1 MARIRT
7 IKPDFWRDEL
17 LAGVTAEAALL
28 AIGLL
33 NHCDDEGYFNA
44 NPKLVESDVF
54 PLRTLTNP
62 TPALLLELSRI
73 GYIEVFSGSDGKT
86 YGKVANFEKH
96 QVINKKTA
104 SKIKDLC
111 QLRQDYQTPTV
122 VLPTGMEGNGKE
134 VERERKAPK
143 VAATVVACPPDVKEQ
158 VWKDWLTLRKM
169 KKAPVTETVLESAQK
184 EAVKANMSFN
194 DFLVIWCRRGSQGL
208 EADWLKP
215 HERQSFAQQAADIA
229 RTTVPAAHTG
239 KDPELIKIEQDRLTA
254 KPPSLEMLA
263 KMAELKRKSA

>member
-7 IKPDFWRDEL
+7 IKPEFWRDEL
-17 LAGVTAEAALL
+17 LAGVTSEAALL

-54 PLRTLTNP
+54 PLRTLTST

-96 QVINKKTA
+96 QVINKKTP

-111 QLRQDYQTPTV
+111 DLRQDYHTPTV
-122 VLPTGMEGNGKE
+122 VLPTGKEGKGKE
-134 VERERKAPK
+134 VEKERKAPK
-143 VAATVVACPPDVKEQ
+143 IAATVVACPTEVQEQ
-158 VWKDWLTLRKM
+158 VWQDWLTLRKM
-169 KKAPVTETVLESAQK
+169 KKAPVTETVVNSAQK
-184 EAVKANMSFN
+184 EAAKANMSFN
-194 DFLVIWCRRGSQGL
+194 DFLVVWCRRGSQGL

-215 HERQSFAQQAADIA
+215 HERTSFAQQAADIA
-229 RTTVPAAHTG
+229 RTTVPAQHTG
-239 KDPELIKIEQDRLTA
+239 RDPVLLKIDADRQNA
-254 KPPSLEMLA
+254 APMPEHI
-263 KMAELKRKSA
+263 RKQINQVLRKA

>member
-17 LAGVTAEAALL
+17 LASISAEAALL

-54 PLRTLTNP
+54 PLRTLSKAT
-62 TPALLLELSRI
+62 TELLRELSGI

-86 YGKVANFEKH
+86 YGKVSNFEKH
-96 QVINKKTA
+96 QVINKKTS

-111 QLRQDYQTPTV
+111 KEQHHYGSPTV
-122 VLPTGMEGNGKE
+122 ELPLGKE
-134 VERERKAPK
+134 GKGKEKEGKAPK
-143 VAATVVACPPDVKEQ
+143 VAATVVACPPDVEQQ
-158 VWKDWLTLRKM
+158 VWQDWLTLRKS
-169 KKAPVTETVLESAQK
+169 KKAPVTETVVASAIK
-184 EAVKANMSFN
+184 EAAKAGMSFN

-215 HERQSFAQQAADIA
+215 HERQTFAQQAADIA
-229 RTTVPAAHTG
+229 RTTVPAANKG
-239 KDPELIKIEQDRLTA
+239 PDPALLKIQQDREKAAPMPAHIRQQINSVL
-254 KPPSLEMLA
+254 
-263 KMAELKRKSA
+263 RKV

>member
-7 IKPDFWRDEL
+7 IKPEFWRDEV
-17 LAGVTAEAALL
+17 LASISAEAALL

-73 GYIEVFSGSDGKT
+73 GYIEVFSGSDAKT

-96 QVINKKTA
+96 QVINKKTP

-111 QLRQDYQTPTV
+111 ELRQDYNTTTV
-122 VLPTGMEGNGKE
+122 VLPTGKEGNGKE
-134 VERERKAPK
+134 VEKERKAPK

-169 KKAPVTETVLESAQK
+169 KKAPVTETVVDSAQK
-184 EAVKANMSFN
+184 EAIKANMSFN

-215 HERQSFAQQAADIA
+215 HERQSFAQQAADVA
-229 RTTVPAAHTG
+229 RTTVPPAHTG
-239 KDPELIKIEQDRLTA
+239 PDPVLLKIQADRQNAAPMPAHIRQQINSVL
-254 KPPSLEMLA
+254 
-263 KMAELKRKSA
+263 RKV

>member
-1 MARIRT
+1 MMARIRT
-7 IKPDFWRDEL
+7 IKPEFWRDEL

-54 PLRTLTNP
+54 PLRALTNS

-96 QVINKKTA
+96 QVINKKTP

-111 QLRQDYQTPTV
+111 DLRQDYHTPTV
-122 VLPTGMEGNGKE
+122 VLPTGKEGKGKE
-134 VERERKAPK
+134 VEKERNAPK
-143 VAATVVACPPDVKEQ
+143 VAATKVACPPDVGIQE
-158 VWKDWLTLRKM
+158 WEDWLSLRKA
-169 KKAPVTETVLESAQK
+169 KKAPVTETVLKSARK
-184 EAVKANMSFN
+184 EAEKAGITLNA
-194 DFLVIWCRRGSQGL
+194 FLTIWCARGSQGL
-208 EADWLKP
+208 QAEWLKTN
-215 HERQSFAQQAADIA
+215 ERQTFAQQAADIA
-229 RTTVPAAHTG
+229 RTTVPAQHSGPDPVLLKIAADREKATPMPAHIRQQINSV
-239 KDPELIKIEQDRLTA
+239 L
-254 KPPSLEMLA
+254 
-263 KMAELKRKSA
+263 RKV

>member
-7 IKPDFWRDEL
+7 IKPEFWRDEV
-17 LAGVTAEAALL
+17 LASISAEAALL

-54 PLRTLTNP
+54 PLR
-62 TPALLLELSRI
+62 ELSKNITELLRELSCI
-73 GYIEVFSGSDGKT
+73 GYVDVFSGSDGKT
-86 YGKVANFEKH
+86 YGKVSNFEKH
-96 QVINKKTA
+96 QVINKKTP
-104 SKIKDLC
+104 SKIKGLC
-111 QLRQDYQTPTV
+111 ELRQDYHTTTV
-122 VLPTGMEGNGKE
+122 GLPSGKERNGKE
-134 VERERKAPK
+134 VEKERKAPK
-143 VAATVVACPPDVKEQ
+143 VAATIVACPPDVKEQ

-229 RTTVPAAHTG
+229 RTTVPATNTG
-239 KDPELIKIEQDRLTA
+239 PDPALLKIKAD
-254 KPPSLEMLA
+254 LA
-263 KMAELKRKSA
+263 KAAPMPAHIRQQINQVLRKA

>member
-7 IKPDFWRDEL
+7 IKPEFWRDEV
-17 LAGVTAEAALL
+17 LASISAEAALL

-54 PLRTLTNP
+54 PLRTLTNS

-96 QVINKKTA
+96 QVINKKTP
-104 SKIKDLC
+104 SKIKGLC
-111 QLRQDYQTPTV
+111 ELRQDYLIPTV
-122 VLPTGMEGNGKE
+122 VLPTGKEGNGKE
-134 VERERKAPK
+134 VEKERKAPK

-158 VWKDWLTLRKM
+158 VWRDWLTLRKM
-169 KKAPVTETVLESAQK
+169 KKAAVTETVVESAQQ
-184 EAVKANMSFN
+184 EAIKANMSFN
-194 DFLVIWCRRGSQGL
+194 DFLVVWCRRGSQGL

-215 HERQSFAQQAADIA
+215 HERQTFAQQAADIA
-229 RTTVPAAHTG
+229 RTTVPAQHSGPDPVLLQIAADRQKAAPMPAHIRQQINQV
-239 KDPELIKIEQDRLTA
+239 L
-254 KPPSLEMLA
+254 
-263 KMAELKRKSA
+263 RKV